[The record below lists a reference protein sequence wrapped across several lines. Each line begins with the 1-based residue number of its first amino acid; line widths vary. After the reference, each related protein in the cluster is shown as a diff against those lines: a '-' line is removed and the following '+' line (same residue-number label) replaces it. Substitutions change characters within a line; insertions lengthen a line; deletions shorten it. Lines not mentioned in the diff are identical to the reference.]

1 MTPYDPYRSPAPAR
15 CICGFHN
22 SQAEHDHQTQLQVVP
37 VEREEK
43 RNDGLIASAVL
54 QAIYPRGR

>member
-15 CICGFHN
+15 CVCGFHS

-37 VEREEK
+37 VAREDK
-43 RNDGLIASAVL
+43 RNDGPIAAAVL
-54 QAIYPRGR
+54 QAIHPRGR